1 MEGKQKFELI
11 LKIILKWQ
19 VKKLGFR
26 TLGDLSWH
34 EEESLWNILLG
45 NFKIRPEKE
54 KSVKECQK
62 N

>member
-1 MEGKQKFELI
+1 MAS
-11 LKIILKWQ
+11 
-19 VKKLGFR
+19 KKLGFR
-26 TLGDLSWH
+26 TLGDLFWH